1 MGRFR
6 ENDEFKKRFD
16 VMSVEELR
24 SWKTY
29 WTQHAQLLSPKVRKG
44 AMKRVIEIDKA
55 IHQRLSE
62 QSDD

>member
-16 VMSVEELR
+16 TMGVEELR

-29 WTQHAQLLSPKVRKG
+29 WTQHAQHLAPKIRKN

-55 IHQRLSE
+55 IHQRLSQ
-62 QSDD
+62 QSDE